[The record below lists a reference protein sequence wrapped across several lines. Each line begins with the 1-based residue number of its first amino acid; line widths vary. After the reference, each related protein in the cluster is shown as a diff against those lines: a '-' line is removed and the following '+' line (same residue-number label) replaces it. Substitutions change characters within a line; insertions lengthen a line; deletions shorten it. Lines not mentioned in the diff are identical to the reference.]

1 MRSARVSL
9 AAVFAATSLAAQ
21 PTSNQIALVATIA
34 SGLTQPVGIA
44 NAGDGSNRLFIVEQ
58 PGKIRVWDGNLLAAP
73 FIDFGS
79 SAGGLNLIS
88 GCTAT
93 SCGGE
98 RGLLGLAFHPDYAVN
113 GFFFVYYTRDDGD
126 IQIARYHVSAGDP
139 NLADTASATPVLRIE
154 HSSQGNHNGGNLMF
168 RPSDP
173 GNYLYLGTGDG
184 GGGGDPSENAQN
196 LDALLGKILRLDVD
210 TDGFPG
216 DATKFYSIP
225 ATNPFPGAADGA
237 DEVWAW
243 GLRNPWRWSFDRLTG
258 GLYIGD
264 VGQGLWEEIDF
275 ESAAS
280 SGGINYGWDCREGA
294 HDYGVGGA
302 DPDNE
307 DCSYRTAGN
316 AYVDPILEYGHG
328 SLGCSVT
335 GGFVYRGGSAAAIYG
350 QYLFGDH
357 CSGRIWRGFFSG
369 GWTSAEIFDTVF
381 DVAAFGEDEAGKVYV
396 ADRTGGAVY
405 RIAPHSFTDVLPDT
419 KPWTPIEL
427 AYLNGI
433 SLGCG
438 GNRFCSDGPLQRQQ
452 LPALLLRAQDP
463 GADPAACGSQP
474 FLDVLTDSEYC
485 RWIAAAKLANLTV
498 PCDGSDHLCPTQPV
512 TRGALAPALYQAVH
526 PASPEPPIC
535 SGDLY
540 ADVAAADPLCRWIKA
555 VVEEGLLPACNEAG
569 NTFCRNAPMRR
580 DQIAGVLVNAFPA
593 TIQVTTP

>member
-1 MRSARVSL
+1 VKRVWAASALLLSASL
-9 AAVFAATSLAAQ
+9 AAAATTSSQITLV
-21 PTSNQIALVATIA
+21 PTIP

-44 NAGDGSNRLFIVEQ
+44 NAGDGSNRLFVVEQ
-58 PGKIRVWDGNLLAAP
+58 PGKIRVFENGTLLPTP

-79 SAGGLNLIS
+79 STGGLNLIS

-98 RGLLGLAFHPDYAVN
+98 RGLLGLAFHPDYATN
-113 GFFFVYYTRDDGD
+113 GFFYVYYTRTNGD
-126 IQIARYHVSAGDP
+126 IQVTRYHVSADP
-139 NLADTASATPVLRIE
+139 DIADSASAVPVIGIP
-154 HSSQGNHNGGNLMF
+154 HPTNANHNGGYLMF
-168 RPSDP
+168 RSFDA
-173 GNYLYLGTGDG
+173 GHYLYLGTGDG
-184 GGGGDPSENAQN
+184 GSGGDPPENAQS
-196 LDALLGKILRLDVD
+196 LDVLLGKILRLDID
-210 TDGFPG
+210 TDGFPA
-216 DATKFYSIP
+216 DNAKFYSIP
-225 ATNPFPGAADGA
+225 PSNPFAGATPGA
-237 DEVWAW
+237 DEIWAW

-294 HDYGVGGA
+294 HDYGIGAA

-328 SLGCSVT
+328 PLGCSVT
-335 GGFVYRGGSAAAIYG
+335 GGFVYRGGTAASIYG

-357 CSGRIWRGFFSG
+357 CSGKIWRGFFSG
-369 GWTSAEIFDTVF
+369 VWTSTEVFDTVF

-405 RIAPHSFTDVLPDT
+405 RIAPYSFTDVLPDT

-433 SLGCG
+433 SLGCAS
-438 GNRFCSDGPLQRQQ
+438 NRFCSDGPVQRQQ

-474 FLDVLTDSEYC
+474 FQDVLTGSEYC
-485 RWIAAAKLANLTV
+485 RWIAAAKVANLTV
-498 PCDGSDHLCPTQPV
+498 PCDGGDHLCPTQPV
-512 TRGALAPALYQAVH
+512 TRGTLAPALYRAVH
-526 PASPEPPIC
+526 PASPDPPVC
-535 SGDLY
+535 AGDLY
-540 ADVAAADPLCRWIKA
+540 ADVTAGDPLCRWIKA

-569 NTFCRNAPMRR
+569 SVFCRDAPLRR
-580 DQIAGVLVNAFPA
+580 DQLAAALVNAFPA